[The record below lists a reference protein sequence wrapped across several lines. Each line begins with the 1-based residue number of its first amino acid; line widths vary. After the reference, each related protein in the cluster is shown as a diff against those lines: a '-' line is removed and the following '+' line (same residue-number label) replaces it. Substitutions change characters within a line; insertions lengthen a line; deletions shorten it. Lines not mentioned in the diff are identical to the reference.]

1 MPDFEPE
8 DAMNDNNMLLSR
20 EGYVATITIN
30 RPDVRNAMAST
41 MWKWLA
47 ETMNALNEDND
58 VRCVVIR
65 GAGDKAFASGADI
78 SEFEVWTSE
87 EKSRQ
92 YGLLIETALQ
102 SIERHPNPVIA
113 MVQGYAFGA
122 GCELAVTCDLRIL
135 SDVAKIG
142 IPSAKLGVMLNY
154 ENYQRVVDLAGIST
168 AREIFFIGRALDA
181 QRASQVGLANYVVP
195 KAELEAFTYQIAR
208 EISENAPLSVRGSK
222 RVLRACLDHGM
233 LDRARDGDI
242 LAELDQISATC
253 FLSEDVQEGVTAFF
267 GKRKADFKG
276 K

>member
-1 MPDFEPE
+1 
-8 DAMNDNNMLLSR
+8 MNDNNMLLSR
-20 EGYVATITIN
+20 DGYVATITIN
-30 RPDVRNAMAST
+30 RPDVRNAMASS

-47 ETMNALNEDND
+47 ETMNELGEDND

-102 SIERHPNPVIA
+102 NIERHPNPVIA
-113 MVQGYAFGA
+113 MIQGYAFGA
-122 GCELAVTCDLRIL
+122 GCELAVACDLRIL

-195 KAELEAFTYQIAR
+195 KPELEEFTYQIAR

-233 LDRARDGDI
+233 LDRAQDAEI

-267 GKRKADFKG
+267 GKRKAEFKG